1 MDVSVIIPIYKGN
14 GYIESL
20 LNKIEKNYQESQ
32 KEIFLLMIILMK
44 KLL

>member
-20 LNKIEKNYQESQ
+20 LNKIEKLSRKSKRNRGY
-32 KEIFLLMIILMK
+32 FC
-44 KLL
+44 

>member
-20 LNKIEKNYQESQ
+20 LNKNREKLSRKSKRNRGY
-32 KEIFLLMIILMK
+32 FC
-44 KLL
+44 

>member
-20 LNKIEKNYQESQ
+20 LNKIEKKKKI
-32 KEIFLLMIILMK
+32 KE
-44 KLL
+44 KLTNTSRERS

>member
-20 LNKIEKNYQESQ
+20 LNKIEK
-32 KEIFLLMIILMK
+32 IIK
-44 KLL
+44 KVKKK

>member
-20 LNKIEKNYQESQ
+20 LNREKLSRKSKRNRGY
-32 KEIFLLMIILMK
+32 FC
-44 KLL
+44 